1 MMFYI
6 YYNIRKRMKIIIGFF
21 IFRYL
26 LESLVPKL
34 RHGALAQ
41 FHGIDGI
48 YG

>member
-1 MMFYI
+1 MIFYT
-6 YYNIRKRMKIIIGFF
+6 YYIRERMTIIIGFF